1 MNTTETYPN
10 PSDGLFNIKLSQH
23 PENYKQINIYD
34 IYGNKVFHKDNIY
47 EHVITIDFSDKHG
60 IYIIEFILLDKIEFS
75 RIIVK

>member
-34 IYGNKVFHKDNIY
+34 IYGNKVFHK
-47 EHVITIDFSDKHG
+47 
-60 IYIIEFILLDKIEFS
+60 EFS
-75 RIIVK
+75 SVCYD